1 MVDSMAI
8 HNLKR
13 LGSSDFRRNFPA
25 DIKIGAEIQNL
36 SEWKRSWRV
45 LSSSDSKYAIDRN
58 FRPQYSCR
66 EENRCNL
73 KSLLSNSLFLVMDT
87 SLSDA
92 DLLAYLDEMLPVN
105 QSVAVEQM
113 LRSRSDLR
121 HRVALLSRRRDSGGH
136 TVGEIWRRRQ
146 LSCPTRETLGTFVL
160 GVADPD
166 LEDYII
172 FHTQVIGCRV
182 CQANL
187 QDLQQQASSSDDVQ
201 RRKRYFESSAGL
213 LRSQRRE
220 SS

>member
-1 MVDSMAI
+1 MDS
-8 HNLKR
+8 
-13 LGSSDFRRNFPA
+13 
-25 DIKIGAEIQNL
+25 
-36 SEWKRSWRV
+36 
-45 LSSSDSKYAIDRN
+45 
-58 FRPQYSCR
+58 
-66 EENRCNL
+66 
-73 KSLLSNSLFLVMDT
+73 

-92 DLLAYLDEMLPVN
+92 DLLAYLDEMLPVD

-121 HRVALLSRRRDSGGH
+121 HRMAVLARRRDSGGH

-146 LSCPTRETLGTFVL
+146 LSCPSRETLGTFVL
-160 GVADPD
+160 GVAEPD
-166 LEDYII
+166 VEDYIV
-172 FHTQVIGCRV
+172 FHIQVIGCRV

-220 SS
+220 S